1 MGLAKNVI
9 IIERGLWATIAR
21 GIFGA
26 GSGFRVGWGIA
37 GAGGVGFCLS
47 AVFLLVL
54 AEFLFWWVEW
64 RWAIILW
71 GLDTFLMFPNFLSLN

>member
-26 GSGFRVGWGIA
+26 GSGFRVGWGTA
-37 GAGGVGFCLS
+37 WAGGGLVSVFLQFFCWYWRNFYFGGWNGAGLSFYGV
-47 AVFLLVL
+47 
-54 AEFLFWWVEW
+54 
-64 RWAIILW
+64 
-71 GLDTFLMFPNFLSLN
+71 

>member
-1 MGLAKNVI
+1 MGYNRSGGYLGLALVFVWGGAL
-9 IIERGLWATIAR
+9 RGR
-21 GIFGA
+21 
-26 GSGFRVGWGIA
+26 
-37 GAGGVGFCLS
+37 GGVGFCLS

>member
-26 GSGFRVGWGIA
+26 GSGFRVGWGTA
-37 GAGGVGFCLS
+37 GAGGG
-47 AVFLLVL
+47 
-54 AEFLFWWVEW
+54 W
-64 RWAIILW
+64 
-71 GLDTFLMFPNFLSLN
+71 FLSFCGFFAGIGEIFILVDGMALGYHSMGFRHFPDIS

>member
-26 GSGFRVGWGIA
+26 GSGFRVGWGTA
-37 GAGGVGFCLS
+37 GAGGEG
-47 AVFLLVL
+47 
-54 AEFLFWWVEW
+54 W
-64 RWAIILW
+64 
-71 GLDTFLMFPNFLSLN
+71 FLSFCGFFAGIGGIFILVGGMALGYHSMGFRHFPDVS